1 MDKDLFKTPDTVLAA
16 TLLSLGYIAQNFET
30 IDGRMVIFFETSPK
44 LEKDVSNYWVRKL
57 LVEPTSFNLNYKR
70 IKSIIDT
77 QGNGKSSE

>member
-30 IDGRMVIFFETSPK
+30 IDGRMIIFFENSPK
-44 LEKDVSNYWVRKL
+44 LEKDVSNYWIRKL
-57 LVEPTSFNLNYKR
+57 SVEPTSFNLNYKR